1 MITAGSQTRR
11 STSDHAPTT
20 DAVTPEASS
29 TTGAVPAVRSRL
41 SVTVDIACSVL
52 FIALGV
58 AAAFPLVWGLAL
70 HQTPL
75 AVSAI
80 SAELMCVL
88 VLLNRLFP
96 PPAARLGTVPFLAAL
111 EERTWVLISCLIC
124 AATSAATLITYW
136 PGTAG

>member
-1 MITAGSQTRR
+1 MITAGSHARS
-11 STSDHAPTT
+11 STSDRAPTT
-20 DAVTPEASS
+20 GATTPDGG
-29 TTGAVPAVRSRL
+29 TTAAVPAARSRL
-41 SVTVDIACSVL
+41 GISADIACSVL

-58 AAAFPLVWGLAL
+58 SAAFPLVWGLAL
-70 HQTPL
+70 HQAPL

-96 PPAARLGTVPFLAAL
+96 PPAARLGTIPFLVAL
-111 EERTWVLISCLIC
+111 EERPWVLIACLVC

-136 PGTAG
+136 PGAAG